1 MEEMWYGRTEEWRLR
16 LAELCRQVVIV
27 ADTAD
32 PRAEVRSDGLTG
44 ERTEPSCRDK
54 GPDQQPRRTKTH
66 REVIRPPALV
76 TNGAGRRA

>member
-44 ERTEPSCRDK
+44 ERTEPSCRPAEIRAPISSQEELK
-54 GPDQQPRRTKTH
+54 RT
-66 REVIRPPALV
+66 
-76 TNGAGRRA
+76 GR